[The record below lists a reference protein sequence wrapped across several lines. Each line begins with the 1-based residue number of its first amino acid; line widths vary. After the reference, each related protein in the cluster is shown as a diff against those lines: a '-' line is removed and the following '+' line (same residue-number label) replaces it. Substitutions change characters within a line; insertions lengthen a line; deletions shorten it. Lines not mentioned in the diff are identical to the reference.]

1 MKIAPDAG
9 ARASPTPA
17 LGPRWVRDDGYLYL
31 LTGLLWIIFFQNLP
45 SDFAGYSRSEK
56 GFADPNSLDR
66 IIKLGLLSVSF
77 YLIASRWTMTRYLF
91 GTLNKG
97 LLALFLLC
105 PISVLWSIDRPAT
118 ILRFVS
124 LASVLLVC
132 FSFGLASWHPR
143 RFQRAVMPPIML
155 LLAASLALG
164 AVAPNLVIEVGN
176 DIALKGSWHGITH
189 GKNEFGMLSSF
200 GTILCC
206 QRWISR
212 EGRPLWAVL
221 GTAVAFTCLV
231 LSRSNTSMF
240 STLLAVGSMYLLLR
254 VPVVRSRYTVHLV
267 VSIAAIVLLYE
278 GIIQK
283 IVPGL
288 DVLLQPIVNLT
299 GKDTTFS
306 ARTTLWEV
314 VRQHIGLSPLLG
326 SGYGAYWVGADPNSP
341 SYVFL
346 KIMYLY
352 PTESHNGYLEL
363 VNDLGFVG
371 GLGGLFLYI
380 FWYLRQALQLM
391 ATDRNQATL
400 YLGLFFQEM
409 VINMSESDFLSRSN
423 TFTVLAL
430 ATVSLSRAL
439 LDVRLKAQ
447 AGFPRP
453 RSLSPSR

>member
-1 MKIAPDAG
+1 MRMARQHGTRYAATRAAPVP
-9 ARASPTPA
+9 AS
-17 LGPRWVRDDGYLYL
+17 GPRWVRDNSYFYL
-31 LTGLLWIIFFQNLP
+31 LTGLFWVIFYQNLP
-45 SDFAGYSRSEK
+45 SNFAGYSSNEA
-56 GFADPNSLDR
+56 FADPNSLDR
-66 IIKLGLLSVSF
+66 IIKLTMISVSF
-77 YLIASRWTMTRYLF
+77 YIIVNRWALARNLF

-97 LLALFLLC
+97 FLVLFFLC
-105 PISVLWSIDRPAT
+105 PISALWSIDKSAT

-124 LASVLLVC
+124 LAAILLIC

-143 RFQRAVMPPIML
+143 RLQQTVIPPIML
-155 LLAASLALG
+155 LLAASLVLG
-164 AVAPNLVIEVGN
+164 LFAPNLVKEVGT
-176 DIALKGSWHGITH
+176 DIALKDSWHGITH

-200 GTILCC
+200 GTIFCC
-206 QRWISR
+206 QRLMSR

-221 GTAVAFTCLV
+221 GAAIAFTCLV
-231 LSRSNTSMF
+231 LSRSNTSLF
-240 STLLAVGSMYLLLR
+240 ATLLAVGSMYLLLR
-254 VPVVRSRYTVHLV
+254 VQAVRSRYTVHLV
-267 VSIAAIVLLYE
+267 VSIAVIILLYE

-288 DVLLQPIVNLT
+288 DVLLQPIVGLT

-306 ARTTLWEV
+306 ARTTIWEV
-314 VRQHIGLSPLLG
+314 IKQHIGLSPLLG
-326 SGYGAYWVGADPNSP
+326 SGYGAYWVGPEPTSP

-346 KIMYLY
+346 KVMYLY

-363 VNDLGFVG
+363 VNDLGLLG
-371 GLGGLFLYI
+371 GLGGLLLYI

-391 ATDRNQATL
+391 AADRNQAVL

-423 TFTVLAL
+423 TFAVLAL

-447 AGFPRP
+447 AGLPQ
-453 RSLSPSR
+453 PSR

>member
-1 MKIAPDAG
+1 
-9 ARASPTPA
+9 
-17 LGPRWVRDDGYLYL
+17 
-31 LTGLLWIIFFQNLP
+31 
-45 SDFAGYSRSEK
+45 
-56 GFADPNSLDR
+56 
-66 IIKLGLLSVSF
+66 
-77 YLIASRWTMTRYLF
+77 
-91 GTLNKG
+91 
-97 LLALFLLC
+97 
-105 PISVLWSIDRPAT
+105 
-118 ILRFVS
+118 
-124 LASVLLVC
+124 
-132 FSFGLASWHPR
+132 
-143 RFQRAVMPPIML
+143 
-155 LLAASLALG
+155 
-164 AVAPNLVIEVGN
+164 
-176 DIALKGSWHGITH
+176 
-189 GKNEFGMLSSF
+189 
-200 GTILCC
+200 
-206 QRWISR
+206 
-212 EGRPLWAVL
+212 
-221 GTAVAFTCLV
+221 
-231 LSRSNTSMF
+231 
-240 STLLAVGSMYLLLR
+240 
-254 VPVVRSRYTVHLV
+254 
-267 VSIAAIVLLYE
+267 
-278 GIIQK
+278 
-283 IVPGL
+283 
-288 DVLLQPIVNLT
+288 LLQPIVNLT

-306 ARTTLWEV
+306 ARTTIWEV